1 MASSEHILYMER
13 CLELA
18 RLGLGRVQPN
28 PMVGAV
34 IVHNGRIIGE
44 GYHHRYGEAHAEV
57 NALASVKEPALLK
70 ESTLYV
76 NLEPCSHFGKTP
88 PCADAI
94 IRHGI
99 LRVVVGT
106 VDCHDKVNGNGIA
119 KLQAAGIDVTVG
131 VCEQECRELNRRF
144 FTYHAQKRPYV
155 ILKWAQTADGFMD
168 VDRSDGQ
175 PHSYWITNPALR
187 VLVHKWRSEEDAI
200 LVGYNTMANDQPQ
213 LTTRLY
219 PGKSP
224 QRFVMQRGNEIIASL
239 PYTPVPLDVPVCLQQ
254 LYELHIQSVIVEGG
268 RKTLDRFIE
277 SGLWDEARILVG
289 DMTWGKGL
297 PAPTLT
303 ETPEVKEIV
312 DNNTLLYVRRHL

>member
-1 MASSEHILYMER
+1 MER

-34 IVHNGRIIGE
+34 IVHDGRIIGE

-57 NALASVKEPALLK
+57 NALAAVKDPALLK
-70 ESTLYV
+70 DSTLYV

-99 LRVVVGT
+99 PRVVVGT

-119 KLQAAGIDVTVG
+119 KLRAAGVEVTVG

-155 ILKWAQTADGFMD
+155 ILKWAQTTDGFMD
-168 VDRSDGQ
+168 VDRTDGQ
-175 PHSYWITNPALR
+175 P
-187 VLVHKWRSEEDAI
+187 
-200 LVGYNTMANDQPQ
+200 PQ
-213 LTTRLY
+213 L
-219 PGKSP
+219 
-224 QRFVMQRGNEIIASL
+224 
-239 PYTPVPLDVPVCLQQ
+239 LD
-254 LYELHIQSVIVEGG
+254 HQS
-268 RKTLDRFIE
+268 RP
-277 SGLWDEARILVG
+277 ARAG
-289 DMTWGKGL
+289 
-297 PAPTLT
+297 A
-303 ETPEVKEIV
+303 
-312 DNNTLLYVRRHL
+312 

>member
-34 IVHNGRIIGE
+34 IVHGGRIIGE

-99 LRVVVGT
+99 PRVVVGT

-119 KLQAAGIDVTVG
+119 KLRAAGIDVTVD

-224 QRFVMQRGNEIIASL
+224 QRFVMQRGNEIIAPL
-239 PYTPVPLDVPVCLQQ
+239 PYTPVPLDVPACLQQ
-254 LYELHIQSVIVEGG
+254 LYEQNIQSVIVEGG

-289 DMTWGKGL
+289 DVTWGKGL

>member
-34 IVHNGRIIGE
+34 IVHDGRIIGE

-57 NALASVKEPALLK
+57 NALAAITDPALLK
-70 ESTLYV
+70 DSTLYV

-94 IRHGI
+94 IRHNI
-99 LRVVVGT
+99 PRVVVGT

-119 KLQAAGIDVTVG
+119 KLRAAGVEVTVG

-175 PHSYWITNPALR
+175 PHNYWITNPALR

-224 QRFVMQRGNEIIASL
+224 QRFVMQRGDEVTAPLPCIAVS
-239 PYTPVPLDVPVCLQQ
+239 PDVATCLQQ
-254 LYELHIQSVIVEGG
+254 LYEQRIQSVIVEGG
-268 RKTLDRFIE
+268 RKTLDRFLE
-277 SGLWDEARILVG
+277 SGFWDEARILVG
-289 DMTWGKGL
+289 DVTWGKGL
-297 PAPTLT
+297 PAPTLA
-303 ETPEVKEIV
+303 ETPEEKEIV